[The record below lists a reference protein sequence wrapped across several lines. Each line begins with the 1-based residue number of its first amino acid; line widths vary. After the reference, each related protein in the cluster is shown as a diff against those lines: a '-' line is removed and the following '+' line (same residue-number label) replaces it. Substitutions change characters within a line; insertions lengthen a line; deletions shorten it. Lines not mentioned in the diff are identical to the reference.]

1 MIKKDKE
8 NAEKKPFKTLKDI
21 FYAVGVIHKNA
32 PGLFAY
38 TVVEITAYW
47 FFTGFIQD
55 ILFLRTI
62 LQVFENGGDFREFV
76 KKVLFFTCIN
86 LAYQAIMS
94 ASGYFRN
101 IREKHFYKNLNNKIF
116 DKATEMDIACY
127 ENSEI
132 YDKYT
137 RATEIITASRASNFS
152 YSLACIFA
160 GSFTAIFVLVYV
172 ATIDPKMLLL
182 LFVALPVVLIQSFK
196 SKTEVKADKEM
207 TYHRRSKSYVKRIM
221 YMREYSKDMR
231 TSGVYE
237 VMHKR
242 YALATERLRGII
254 KEYGVKMA
262 FYECCTALFSEAL
275 PVVCAYGYA
284 TYKYAVEK
292 SILLSDFSV
301 IMTAMSNLKD
311 VVNDL
316 SYSISEVKKQSMYFV
331 NFKDFTEYE
340 NTVVNGDKIPE
351 DFRSLEFKNVTFTYP
366 GSEKPT
372 LKNLNLMFKRGETTA
387 VVGQNG
393 AGKTTFVKLLLRFY
407 DPEEGEILYNG
418 INIKEYDLDLF
429 RPKIATVFQDYKVFA
444 LTVAENAMCKDVN
457 TWDDKEKVHSALK
470 KSGADSFVKKLSQ
483 GEDTVITREFDDN
496 GTGLSG
502 GEKQKLAVAR
512 IFCKDFDLAVLDEP
526 SSALDPVA
534 EYKMYESLIE
544 ATRNKTVVY
553 ISHRLSSAVLSDKIY
568 VFDGGTVTES
578 GTHNDLMALGG
589 LYAQMF
595 TLQASSYKKAE
606 RSVSEE

>member
-8 NAEKKPFKTLKDI
+8 KSEKQRFTTLKDVV
-21 FYAVGVIHKNA
+21 YAVGVIHKNA

-55 ILFLRTI
+55 VLFLRTI
-62 LQVFENGGDFREFV
+62 LQVFEKGGDFREFV
-76 KKVLFFTCIN
+76 KVVLIF
-86 LAYQAIMS
+86 AAMS
-94 ASGYFRN
+94 LFYHAAMPAAGYFRN
-101 IREKHFYKNLNNKIF
+101 IREKRFYKNLNNKIF

-137 RATEIITASRASNFS
+137 RATEIITASRARDFS
-152 YSLACIFA
+152 YSLSCIFA

-182 LFVALPVVLIQSFK
+182 LFVALPVVLIQSLK
-196 SKTEVKADKEM
+196 GKVEVEADKEM
-207 TYHRRSKSYVKRIM
+207 TYHKRSKSYVKRIM

-231 TSGVYE
+231 TSGIYG
-237 VMHKR
+237 VMHNR
-242 YALATERLRGII
+242 YVLATERLRAII
-254 KEYGVKMA
+254 KQYGVKMA
-262 FYECCTALFSEAL
+262 FCECASGLLSEAM

-292 SILLSDFSV
+292 SMLLSDFSV
-301 IMTAMSNLKD
+301 VMKAMSNLKD
-311 VVNDL
+311 VINDL
-316 SYSISEVKKQSMYFV
+316 SYSVSDVKKQSMYFT
-331 NFKDFTEYE
+331 NLKEFMEYE

-351 DFRSLEFKNVTFTYP
+351 DFKSIEFKNVTFTYP
-366 GSEKPT
+366 GSESPT
-372 LKNLNLMFKRGETTA
+372 LKKLNAVFNKGETTA

-407 DPEEGEILYNG
+407 DPQEGEILYNG
-418 INIKEYDLDLF
+418 TNIKEYDIDLLRRKF
-429 RPKIATVFQDYKVFA
+429 ATVFQDYKVFA
-444 LTVAENAMCKDVN
+444 LTVGENALCKEVN

-483 GEDTVITREFDDN
+483 GEDTVVTREFDDN
-496 GTGLSG
+496 GAGLSG

-512 IFCKDFDLAVLDEP
+512 IFCKDFDLAILDEP

-544 ATRNKTVVY
+544 ATQNKTVIY

-568 VFDGGTVTES
+568 VFEDGTVTES
-578 GTHNDLMALGG
+578 GAHNDLMAMGG

-595 TLQASSYKKAE
+595 TLQASNYKKAE
-606 RSVSEE
+606 GSVSEE